1 MDKLKLFG
9 QNKKEIH
16 TLINTVQIFSKDI
29 EIQFRISR
37 RATLI
42 IKRGNISR
50 SEGILL
56 PND

>member
-37 RATLI
+37 RVTLI